1 MIFKMAA
8 TENWIFV
15 QKYSYLMMYCR
26 CTIIM
31 ILVSS
36 WGGGGSSEPNSME
49 SYVIDLEVK
58 FMKNSIWLPENGT
71 LTEVLIMYSVLKTS

>member
-15 QKYSYLMMYCR
+15 QKYSYLMMYCG

-36 WGGGGSSEPNSME
+36 CEFSRELNSME
-49 SYVIDLEVK
+49 SYVIDLGVK
-58 FMKNSIWLPENGT
+58 LIENSIWLPENGT
-71 LTEVLIMYSVLKTS
+71 LTKVLICVM